1 MKFGLVNIGMVSSPE
16 LAVQIAMLAE
26 EAGFESLWTVE
37 HVVIPADYA
46 STYPYSPTGR
56 LPSKP
61 ERGIPDP
68 LIWLTWIAAQTTTL
82 KVATGVII
90 LPQRNPLV
98 LSKEIATLDALSGG
112 RMLLGVGVGWLR
124 EEFDAIGVPFDDRGH
139 RTDEYIESMR
149 VLWKDAQSTYHG
161 DTVSFDRVQMFPKP
175 AQPGGVPIHIGGHS
189 PAAARRA
196 GRLGDGFFPMSGSLD
211 VLDDVIGLARR
222 TATELG
228 RDASTLEVSC
238 TSTPDLDGVRRHID
252 RLAPDRV
259 AIPAFGRD
267 LDDFKR
273 LIGTFA
279 DEVISKH

>member
-1 MKFGLVNIGMVSSPE
+1 MKFGLVNVGMVSSPD
-16 LAVQIAMLAE
+16 LAVQIALLAE

-37 HVVIPADYA
+37 HVVIPCEYS

-61 ERGIPDP
+61 GRGIPDP

-98 LSKEIATLDALSGG
+98 LSKEIATLDVLSGG

-124 EEFDAIGVPFDDRGH
+124 EEFDAIGIPFEGRGR

-149 VLWKDAQSTYHG
+149 VLWNEAESTYQG

-175 AQPGGVPIHIGGHS
+175 AQAGGVPIHIGGHS

-211 VLDDVIGLARR
+211 DLEDVVGLARS
-222 TATELG
+222 TATNVG

-238 TSTPDLDGVRRHID
+238 SVTPNLDDVRRHIE
-252 RLAPDRV
+252 RLDPDRV
-259 AIPAFGRD
+259 TVPAFGRD
-267 LDDFKR
+267 LEDFKR

-279 DEVISKH
+279 DEVIGNC